1 MVIVVLAGPNR
12 EGSDGRKAWAAQ
24 DQHHMSDR
32 LENSRS
38 AAAINQSSSTS
49 ES

>member
-1 MVIVVLAGPNR
+1 MYIVVLAGSNR
-12 EGSDGRKAWAAQ
+12 EVLDDSNACAAQ

-32 LENSRS
+32 FEISRS
-38 AAAINQSSSTS
+38 PAAISKNSATS